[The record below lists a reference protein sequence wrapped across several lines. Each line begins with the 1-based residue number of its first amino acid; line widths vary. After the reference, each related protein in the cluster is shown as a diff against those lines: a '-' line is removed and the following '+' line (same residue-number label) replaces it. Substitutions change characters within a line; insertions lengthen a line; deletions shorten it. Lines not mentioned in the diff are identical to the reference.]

1 MSSTAPR
8 LLAAALAMAAALS
21 GCGGGGQ
28 RAGNKIRG
36 RTLTLWVSAPLVGPS
51 AVSGEAVIRGAALAL
66 ASDGARIGRYRI
78 VIDHLDD
85 SNPTTDR
92 WDPGQTASDA
102 RAATLEPSTIGY
114 IGDFNSG
121 ASAVSI
127 PLLNAY
133 GIAQV
138 SPSSTAVGLT
148 SDAVGAN
155 AGEPEKYYPTG
166 ERTFVRLA
174 PSDLVQANVQVRL
187 QRQYGCR
194 STYVLDDADEVDG
207 DDAADTFVGEASISG
222 LDVVGQQSYYPAAT
236 DYASLGQ
243 AVAQSGA
250 DCVLIA
256 AITDANAVALAT
268 QIAAAAPST
277 MLFAT
282 AGLAESTFADP
293 RAGGIPLALDSRLLI
308 TAPAPDPA
316 GRERVLA
323 ATFEREYERLYGPPE
338 PTAIYGY
345 EAMSLML
352 DAISRATDGGRRQ
365 AERSR
370 VVAALFDTRDR
381 RSVLGDYSMQ
391 SDGNTTLRTYGVY
404 RVVAGRLRLTRLI
417 SG

>member
-1 MSSTAPR
+1 VIRTALR
-8 LLAAALAMAAALS
+8 VLAAALAAGAALS
-21 GCGGGGQ
+21 GCGGAAQ
-28 RAGNKIRG
+28 RADNKIRG
-36 RTLTLWVSAPLVGPS
+36 RTLTIWVSAPLFGRS

-66 ASDGARIGRYRI
+66 RSVGARIGRYRI
-78 VIDHLDD
+78 AMLHLDD
-85 SNPTTDR
+85 VDPTTDR
-92 WDPGQTASDA
+92 WDPGQTAGDA
-102 RAATLEPSTIGY
+102 RIATQEPSTIGY

-148 SDAVGAN
+148 SDAVGYN

-166 ERTFVRLA
+166 RRTFVRL
-174 PSDLVQANVQVRL
+174 PPGDLVQANVQISL
-187 QRQYGCR
+187 QRQYGCN

-207 DDAADTFVGEASISG
+207 DDAADTFVGEAGLEG
-222 LDVVGQQSYYPAAT
+222 LDIVGQQSYYPTAT
-236 DYASLGQ
+236 NYSSLGQ

-256 AITDANAVALAT
+256 ALTDANAAALVT
-268 QIAAAAPST
+268 QIAAAAPAT

-282 AGLAESTFADP
+282 NGLAESTFVDP
-293 RAGGIPLALDSRLLI
+293 RAGGIPQALDSRLLI

-316 GRERVLA
+316 GRARVLA
-323 ATFEREYERLYGPPE
+323 AAFEREYGRLYGAPE

-352 DAISRATDGGRRQ
+352 NAISRATDRGRRQ

-381 RSVLGDYSMQ
+381 QSVLGDYSVQ
-391 SDGNTTLRTYGVY
+391 SDGNTTLDTYGVY
-404 RVVAGRLRLTRLI
+404 RIVDGRLRLWRLMT
-417 SG
+417 G